1 MIRIPEPFIAMRL
14 VEQRRSDLL
23 LAARKRSGARVAS
36 SLSHFVTE
44 VALGHI
50 RRLGGSLKV
59 QRSVRARAE
68 ERLPKPMAATATVSD
83 IMKGA
88 SDG

>member
-23 LAARKRSGARVAS
+23 LAARKRSGAGVAS
-36 SLSHFVTE
+36 SLSHLVTE
-44 VALGHI
+44 AALGHI

-59 QRSVRARAE
+59 QRSLRTSAEVRLAE
-68 ERLPKPMAATATVSD
+68 TPRRPQPPSPTS
-83 IMKGA
+83 
-88 SDG
+88 